1 MTYRYDD
8 GVTTVLRLP
17 DEVAALLEKRASE
30 RGLTLTEL
38 VSEMARRPRD
48 RRALEAFI
56 GCADTAVD
64 EPFDIHQARA
74 DAADELLRDFD
85 DRGASRA
92 KRSSRSDG
100 RSLDFG

>member
-1 MTYRYDD
+1 M
-8 GVTTVLRLP
+8 TTVLRLP
-17 DEVAALLEKRASE
+17 DDIAALLEKRASE

-38 VSEMARRPRD
+38 VSEMARPPRD

-56 GCADTAVD
+56 GCADMAVD

-85 DRGASRA
+85 DRSA
-92 KRSSRSDG
+92 D
-100 RSLDFG
+100 